1 VRISQVIGDDFES
14 YIVHFIPP
22 LLARIATEIKI
33 EISEEGDCFVPQGPG
48 VSGGNN
54 AVDGDGKPRGD
65 VFTIYKR
72 GIGNV
77 NVVYNTHEI
86 GEKETAC
93 RCLYQYCSDIPH
105 FLWKYAPSIVQAAAP
120 LLASITHKSED
131 LHIIIGAI
139 LVKAHKMYLKSS
151 YLSYMSTPELE
162 YQAIETMSTMTL
174 CSLNSLLTALKV
186 AQNFK
191 DSDIGMVLVIVENI
205 ADILKTRH
213 TATLSLS
220 PSSVWRVTVP
230 LDQVKE
236 FITIFRDISMIFV
249 QKRFVDLDIP
259 SKIEDEKVTLKNKLK
274 ILIEKNFL
282 YFQVVRHHLR
292 NSFINYI
299 ILFLLEQQ
307 LFADF

>member
-1 VRISQVIGDDFES
+1 M
-14 YIVHFIPP
+14 HFIPP
-22 LLARIATEIKI
+22 LLVRIAEEIKI
-33 EISEEGDCFVPQGPG
+33 EISQEGDCFLPQG
-48 VSGGNN
+48 SGGNGDLGGN
-54 AVDGDGKPRGD
+54 SVVDSEGKSRGD

-105 FLWKYAPSIVQAAAP
+105 FLWKYAPSIVQATAP
-120 LLASITHKSED
+120 LLASLTHKSED

-151 YLSYMSTPELE
+151 YLSHLSNPEVE
-162 YQAIETMSTMTL
+162 YQAIETISSMTQCTM
-174 CSLNSLLTALKV
+174 NSLLSALKV
-186 AQNFK
+186 AQHFK

-213 TATLSLS
+213 TATLSIL
-220 PSSVWRVTVP
+220 PSSVWRVLIP
-230 LDQVKE
+230 LEQVKE
-236 FITIFRDISMIFV
+236 FIIIFRDMSMIFV

-259 SKIEDEKVTLKNKLK
+259 SKIEDEKVSSTSVIHLTFITL
-274 ILIEKNFL
+274 
-282 YFQVVRHHLR
+282 
-292 NSFINYI
+292 S
-299 ILFLLEQQ
+299 
-307 LFADF
+307 